1 LITRLHPRSVSHGR
15 VGAGSYERSICI
27 RRSAA
32 NGISIRTRGAA
43 GVYDAAAAGRR
54 VARAGGLKSA
64 SSSPHISPAQPASS
78 RRHHRPEHKE
88 VACVP
93 TLRCYPCMSRLE
105 MCGMATQ
112 RKNQGRNGRG
122 GAHQMAGTW
131 PAVWSAALGHTHLMC
146 VAIERTKSM
155 YILYQ
160 SWSTDGL
167 W

>member
-54 VARAGGLKSA
+54 VARAGGWKSA
-64 SSSPHISPAQPASS
+64 SSSPHLSPAPPASS
-78 RRHHRPEHKE
+78 RRHHHPEHKE
-88 VACVP
+88 GACMP
-93 TLRCYPCMSRLE
+93 TLRSYPCMSRLG

-112 RKNQGRNGRG
+112 RKNQGRNAGAGARARWQAG
-122 GAHQMAGTW
+122 GLQSVRRRSDT
-131 PAVWSAALGHTHLMC
+131 HTLDVRCHL
-146 VAIERTKSM
+146 
-155 YILYQ
+155 
-160 SWSTDGL
+160 TDREHIHSPSVL
-167 W
+167 EH